1 MILFLMLVLSFVTKW
16 MLDMRKMV
24 CFEKQENHF
33 VGVHEK
39 FRKKLLICGLC
50 FRNILCVQLN
60 DFMS

>member
-1 MILFLMLVLSFVTKW
+1 MICVNDVVFRLLRE
-16 MLDMRKMV
+16 LDMRKMV